1 MQKNAAYE
9 RMSYMKKLLLATL
22 CLLLTGTFINSS
34 SPRIHAAET
43 TAESNADVQAT
54 FTPDDEEAFRSLP
67 DDTIIGAVD
76 DYVIKKSNLNSDYT
90 VNWSSV
96 NQSQFLKP
104 AVQTRS
110 ITESTKSLP
119 KGYYSAETHH
129 TLSNIYVNQ
138 KTTTTYLTANL
149 ANLYVAKQ
157 QSSGAQ
163 NALTWLFG
171 AAFSK
176 ISKIGLA
183 LATAISIK
191 DILDQDFLYQI
202 TKLSTKGKKVKIA
215 YIKSNYGKI
224 KTVSQW
230 KDNKIKLRN
239 GSTKQGG
246 YLTTEKT
253 TYGFSKKS

>member
-1 MQKNAAYE
+1 MQKKAAYE
-9 RMSYMKKLLLATL
+9 RMNYMKKLLLATL

-34 SPRIHAAET
+34 ASQIHAAET
-43 TAESNADVQAT
+43 AAESNTDVQAT
-54 FTPDDEEAFRSLP
+54 FTPDDENAFRSLP

-96 NQSQFLKP
+96 DQSQFLKP

-119 KGYYSAETHH
+119 KGKYSATTYH
-129 TLSNIYVNQ
+129 TLTNIYVTQ
-138 KTTTTYLTANL
+138 KTTTLYLTAGL
-149 ANLYVAKQ
+149 ANQYIAKQ
-157 QSSGAQ
+157 QKSGAHE
-163 NALTWLFG
+163 TVKW
-171 AAFSK
+171 AFY
-176 ISKIGLA
+176 
-183 LATAISIK
+183 TAIGAIPHIGVYAAVALSIK
-191 DILDQDFLYQI
+191 DILNQDFIHQI
-202 TKLSTKGKKVKIA
+202 SNLSTKGKKVKIA

-224 KTVSQW
+224 RTVSQW
-230 KDNKIKLRN
+230 KDNKIKLKN

-253 TYGFSKKS
+253 TYGFSSSK